1 MPPKQLPKHYTGNK
15 NVVVVV
21 FFYTLPNDSQVV
33 ERRNDSN
40 QEDKI
45 YKWPSFSTSFIPS
58 FSKED
63 NRDTK
68 GKNKGEG
75 REKRGGNNI
84 YIRIVSQAD
93 WVSTLPSKRIK
104 RGRKCG
110 TLTPDGQNV
119 CHTPYF
125 VSILYFSA
133 QQQVKRKVQIS
144 KKKKIPFFKHQ
155 NGYGERCTRRAPIFK
170 HSYKQ

>member
-21 FFYTLPNDSQVV
+21 FFHTLPNDSQVV

-84 YIRIVSQAD
+84 KELFLR
-93 WVSTLPSKRIK
+93 
-104 RGRKCG
+104 
-110 TLTPDGQNV
+110 
-119 CHTPYF
+119 
-125 VSILYFSA
+125 
-133 QQQVKRKVQIS
+133 QIEFQLS
-144 KKKKIPFFKHQ
+144 HLK
-155 NGYGERCTRRAPIFK
+155 E
-170 HSYKQ
+170 